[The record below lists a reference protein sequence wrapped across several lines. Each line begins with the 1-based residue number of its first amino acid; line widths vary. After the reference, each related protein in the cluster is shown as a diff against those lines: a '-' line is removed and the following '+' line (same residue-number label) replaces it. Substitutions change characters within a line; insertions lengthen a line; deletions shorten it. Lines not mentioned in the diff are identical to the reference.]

1 MPTLEG
7 ACLCSSRI
15 REGSHSRKPSGIKRA
30 GAVRDPGPLTP
41 CLLGYLS
48 RSLALPSLSLAVPF
62 VCSERPSA
70 FFSLSPVTAPVAS
83 LALPFAVS
91 TAPSAFFSLSPV
103 TAPVAS
109 LALRFALSRAPSS
122 LSWLLLFLPTCSFSL
137 VCLRRMLLLYPF
149 ETVQELTLKA
159 KGLQQLALFTE
170 LPSPEIL
177 GNLTLSCV
185 GIC

>member
-70 FFSLSPVTAPVAS
+70 FFSLSPVTAPI
-83 LALPFAVS
+83 
-91 TAPSAFFSLSPV
+91 
-103 TAPVAS
+103 AS
-109 LALRFALSRAPSS
+109 LALRFALSDAPSS
-122 LSWLLLFLPTCSFSL
+122 LPWLLLFLPTCFSL
-137 VCLRRMLLLYPF
+137 LRWSRAIYYILLIRDSARKV
-149 ETVQELTLKA
+149 TSRV
-159 KGLQQLALFTE
+159 
-170 LPSPEIL
+170 
-177 GNLTLSCV
+177 
-185 GIC
+185 

>member
-15 REGSHSRKPSGIKRA
+15 REGTYSRKPSGIKRA

-70 FFSLSPVTAPVAS
+70 FFSSSPVTAPVAS
-83 LALPFAVS
+83 LALPFA
-91 TAPSAFFSLSPV
+91 
-103 TAPVAS
+103 
-109 LALRFALSRAPSS
+109 LSRAPSP
-122 LSWLLLFLPTCSFSL
+122 LSWLLLFPPTCFSL
-137 VCLRRMLLLYPF
+137 LRPSRVIYI
-149 ETVQELTLKA
+149 
-159 KGLQQLALFTE
+159 
-170 LPSPEIL
+170 LPVREPA
-177 GNLTLSCV
+177 
-185 GIC
+185 